1 MSCHGSAFGDQNRH
15 RPPVEGAQPHTQ
27 RHLNCGLN
35 ETGISHSS
43 KNQNSCYL
51 WLPHKLLCVSWEC
64 ERQIWGPEV
73 ASMPPAPERAG
84 QKEGWSGPSRKW
96 STLSERQASCRR
108 SHDPW
113 VPAVFSIQVCGL
125 GSRVHC
131 RLLAWG
137 CFQHCELPLTHPAQR
152 EEARWACIKI
162 PEHQHIWS
170 LHPQGLFAPQPRHT
184 PSLPSPW
191 VTSVLVQ
198 RRKEASAGSKNY
210 HGPQGSILIPC
221 LLSFPTLLFVTCHKA
236 MSQHLGLQILTPAS
250 PLELPQGSLLHGPP
264 SYFMANRWGKNE
276 NSDRLYFLG
285 LQNDCRW

>member
-1 MSCHGSAFGDQNRH
+1 MSCHGSAFRDQNRH

-35 ETGISHSS
+35 KTGISHSS

-51 WLPHKLLCVSWEC
+51 WLPHELLWEC
-64 ERQIWGPEV
+64 EQQIWSPEV

-125 GSRVHC
+125 SSRVHC

-162 PEHQHIWS
+162 PEPWASAYLEPTSPGLVCSTAQTHSKSPLPIGHLCPCAEMKGGLSGQQELPRS
-170 LHPQGLFAPQPRHT
+170 PRLHPHPLPAVLPYLALRDLPQSHESAPGSADSNSCVSSRAAPGLPPPW
-184 PSLPSPW
+184 PSL
-191 VTSVLVQ
+191 
-198 RRKEASAGSKNY
+198 
-210 HGPQGSILIPC
+210 I
-221 LLSFPTLLFVTCHKA
+221 
-236 MSQHLGLQILTPAS
+236 
-250 PLELPQGSLLHGPP
+250 LHG
-264 SYFMANRWGKNE
+264 K
-276 NSDRLYFLG
+276 
-285 LQNDCRW
+285 